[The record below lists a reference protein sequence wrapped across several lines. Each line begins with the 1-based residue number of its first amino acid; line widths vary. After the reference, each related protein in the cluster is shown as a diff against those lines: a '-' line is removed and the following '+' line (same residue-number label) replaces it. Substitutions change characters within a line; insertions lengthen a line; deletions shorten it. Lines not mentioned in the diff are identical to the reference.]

1 MCPDQPTPSGS
12 AQFTFGDN
20 VNIRADVFGGNRY
33 ETNVYLLR
41 TATESV
47 DWRGYRDQRRAP
59 YRFLDSY
66 DLLDASIYAGR
77 EADIER
83 LEGEVL
89 AHRLVV
95 LQGSVGV
102 GKTSLLQAGLTPRLM
117 TRGYLVLAA
126 QDYADPVAALLSG
139 LNQARDQIQ
148 VDLDP
153 ASDLVGI
160 VRAAQASLG
169 RPVVLILEH
178 FENFFT
184 EPRLTVASRE
194 RFRDALRDF
203 REARETVFRYPACLV
218 ISIRQQA
225 LGQLAYFQPAVPD
238 IYHHVVA
245 LDLLLPSQ
253 ARRAVLAPLEGLQ
266 PADGFRSTVSGRAA
280 AARSGHIGPGGR
292 GD

>member
-1 MCPDQPTPSGS
+1 MATGTRPTSTCSGCHRIRRS
-12 AQFTFGDN
+12 A
-20 VNIRADVFGGNRY
+20 R
-33 ETNVYLLR
+33 L
-41 TATESV
+41 
-47 DWRGYRDQRRAP
+47 RDQRRAP

-77 EADIER
+77 EADIDR

-102 GKTSLLQAGLTPRLM
+102 GKTSLLQAGLMPRLM

-153 ASDLVGI
+153 ASGLVGSCAPRRPASDAPLCLSWNTSRTSSLSLVWPSPPGAFSRRVARFPRN
-160 VRAAQASLG
+160 VRSGVQ
-169 RPVVLILEH
+169 I
-178 FENFFT
+178 
-184 EPRLTVASRE
+184 PRLPGHQHPPAS
-194 RFRDALRDF
+194 
-203 REARETVFRYPACLV
+203 
-218 ISIRQQA
+218 

-266 PADGFRSTVSGRAA
+266 PPMVFDPAVPGRTAA
-280 AARSGHIGPGGR
+280 ADWHRTGGR